1 MISSFFSGINWLA
14 VLVAAIAYFGL
25 GAIWYSF
32 LFQKQWI
39 RFQNINVNDPEMKK
53 GMATTMF
60 TSFLLM
66 LLTTVGLAIL
76 VERLDLYFAISGIKL
91 GLLTGVFFSL
101 TAISIS
107 YLYTKKP
114 AGLHLIDGFYHVVGQ
129 VIASIILCIWR

>member
-1 MISSFFSGINWLA
+1 MDTSFLSDINWLA
-14 VLVAAIAYFGL
+14 VLVAAIAYFLL

-39 RFQNINVNDPEMKK
+39 KLQNINVNDPEMKK

-66 LLTTVGLAIL
+66 LLTTIGLAIL
-76 VERLDLYFAISGIKL
+76 VEKIGLSTAINGVKL
-91 GLLTGVFFSL
+91 GLLTGIFFSL
-101 TAISIS
+101 TAISVS

-114 AGLHLIDGFYHVVGQ
+114 AGLHFIDGFYHVVGQ
-129 VIASIILCIWR
+129 VIAAVILCIWR